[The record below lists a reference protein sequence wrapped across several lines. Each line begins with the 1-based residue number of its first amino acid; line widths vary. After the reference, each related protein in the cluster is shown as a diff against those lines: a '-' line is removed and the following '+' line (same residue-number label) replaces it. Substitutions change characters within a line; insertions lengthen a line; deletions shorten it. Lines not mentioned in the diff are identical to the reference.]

1 MATND
6 RTPTTSAPT
15 HPTVLDVNVVGD
27 RMLATVERGD
37 VAVVVEAPAGI
48 SEEELEATLSDVPES
63 IERTAELFTGGDA

>member
-1 MATND
+1 MSVEK
-6 RTPTTSAPT
+6 TPSTSAAT
-15 HPTVLDVNVVGD
+15 HSTVLDVEIVGD

-63 IERTAELFTGGDA
+63 IERTAELFTGGDR